1 MKSRLWLWLCLV
13 SVFGAWPLLL
23 SAQQPAPTVRLA
35 LEDPP
40 RVGRPAPAIV
50 LPYATASGVGPA
62 DQPFDLALELGN
74 VVVIAFYPAD
84 FSAGCTAEWE
94 AFRER
99 ASGVLKGVVVVGVS
113 ADSLATH
120 QRFAAQLGLP
130 FKLLSDPDHAV
141 ARRYAAMDGART
153 RRMVVVVGR
162 DGRVLFINP
171 AFLELDPQSYSR
183 LAAAVA
189 TAKEKP

>member
-1 MKSRLWLWLCLV
+1 MNTRLCLFLGLV
-13 SVFGAWPLLL
+13 FATSVGASPLL
-23 SAQQPAPTVRLA
+23 SQDKTPKVRLA

-50 LPYATASGVGPA
+50 LPYATSTGVGPA
-62 DQPFDLALELGN
+62 DQPFDLRLELGN

-94 AFRER
+94 AFRDR
-99 ASGVLKGVVVVGVS
+99 ANSALNGVVVVGVS

-130 FKLLSDPDHAV
+130 FKLLSDPDHEV
-141 ARRYAAMDGART
+141 ARRYAAMDGARP
-153 RRMVVVVGR
+153 RRAVVVVGR
-162 DGRVLFINP
+162 DGRVRFIDP
-171 AFLELDPQSYSR
+171 AFLALDPQSYSR
-183 LAAAVA
+183 LDAAIA